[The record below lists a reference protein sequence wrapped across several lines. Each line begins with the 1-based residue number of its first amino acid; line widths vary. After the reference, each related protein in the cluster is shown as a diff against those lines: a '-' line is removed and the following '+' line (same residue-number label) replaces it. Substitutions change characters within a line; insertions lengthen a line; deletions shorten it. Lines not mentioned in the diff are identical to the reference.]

1 VFNKKQKKMPLND
14 GAIFGLCNPLLDVSA
29 HVDKDFLA
37 KYKLE
42 ANSAILGDD
51 DFHRKIYD
59 EIDKKPDVEYIPG
72 GSAQNALRTASWILK
87 HPNVA
92 TFMGC
97 VGNDKYA
104 DIMKEKAKEVGLNT
118 VYQVTEKAPTG
129 TCAVLIT
136 GKERSLVAHLS
147 AANLFTVEH
156 LDSKETWSYIEKAKV
171 LYISGFF
178 FTVSLETITRIAKYC
193 NENGK
198 TLCIN
203 LSAPFLSQFF
213 KDRLLQTLPF
223 VDILFGNDD
232 EAKAFAKHALD
243 LDTTDMKEIA
253 KAIQK
258 YQKNNDK
265 KRTVII
271 TQGADPVLYTTD
283 GETVKEMAVPKI
295 QAEKIVD
302 TNGAG
307 DAFVGGFL
315 SQFAKGESL
324 EKCIDCGI
332 WAGGVIIQ
340 RSGCTFPEKM
350 EYI

>member
-1 VFNKKQKKMPLND
+1 M
-14 GAIFGLCNPLLDVSA
+14 IFGLCNPLLDVSA
-29 HVDKDFLA
+29 HVDNEFLA

-59 EIDKKPDVEYIPG
+59 EIDKTADVEYIPG
-72 GSAQNALRTASWILK
+72 GSAQNALRTAAWILN

-97 VGNDKYA
+97 VGKDKYA

-118 VYQVTEKAPTG
+118 VYQITEKAPTG

-136 GKERSLVAHLS
+136 GKQRSLVAHLS
-147 AANLFTVEH
+147 AANLFSVEH
-156 LDSKETWSYIEKAKV
+156 LDNKNHWELVEKAKV
-171 LYISGFF
+171 HYISGFF
-178 FTVSLETITRIAKYC
+178 FTVSLETIMRVATYC
-193 NENGK
+193 NENDK

-203 LSAPFLSQFF
+203 LSAPFLSQFY
-213 KDRLLQTLPF
+213 KDRLLQALPF
-223 VDILFGNDD
+223 VDVVFGNDD
-232 EAKAFAKHALD
+232 EARAFAKYALN
-243 LDTTDMKEIA
+243 LETTDIHEIA

-258 YQKNNDK
+258 SPKNTNK

-271 TQGADPVLYTTD
+271 TQGSCPVLLTTD
-283 GETVKEMAVPKI
+283 GETIKEFTVPKI
-295 QAEKIVD
+295 PSDQIVD

-315 SQFAKGESL
+315 AQYVKGESL
-324 EKCIDCGI
+324 EKCIHCGI
-332 WAGGVIIQ
+332 WVSGLIIQ
-340 RSGCTFPEKM
+340 RSGCTFPENM
-350 EYI
+350 EYA

>member
-1 VFNKKQKKMPLND
+1 MSLND
-14 GAIFGLCNPLLDVSA
+14 GMIFGLCNPLLDVSA
-29 HVDKDFLA
+29 HVDKEFLA
-37 KYKLE
+37 NYKLE

-59 EIDKKPDVEYIPG
+59 EIDQKPDTEFIPG
-72 GSAQNALRTASWILK
+72 GSAQNALRTASWILQ

-97 VGNDKYA
+97 VGKDKYA

-129 TCAVLIT
+129 TCAVLVT

-156 LDSKETWSYIEKAKV
+156 LDKKENWSFVEKAKV
-171 LYISGFF
+171 HYISGFF
-178 FTVSLETITRIAKYC
+178 FTVSMDTIMRVSNYC
-193 NENGK
+193 NENDK

-203 LSAPFLSQFF
+203 LSAPFLSQFY
-213 KDRLLQTLPF
+213 KDRLLQALPF
-223 VDILFGNDD
+223 VDIVFGNED
-232 EAKAFAKHALD
+232 EAKAFAKYALN
-243 LDTTDMKEIA
+243 LETTDVSEIA

-258 YQKNNDK
+258 YEKKGSK

-271 TQGADPVLYTTD
+271 TQGCDPVLYTTD
-283 GETVKEMAVPKI
+283 GETVKEIAIPKI
-295 QAEKIVD
+295 ASEKIVD

-315 SQFAKGESL
+315 AQFIKGESL
-324 EKCIDCGI
+324 EKSIECGI
-332 WAGGVIIQ
+332 WVSGLIIQ

-350 EYI
+350 EYV

>member
-1 VFNKKQKKMPLND
+1 L
-14 GAIFGLCNPLLDVSA
+14 GEGLIFGLCNPLLDVSA
-29 HVDKDFLA
+29 HVDKEFLT

-59 EIDKKPDVEYIPG
+59 EVEEKGNVEFIPG

-97 VGNDKYA
+97 VGKDKYA
-104 DIMKEKAKEVGLNT
+104 DIMREKAKEVGLNAL
-118 VYQVTEKAPTG
+118 YQVTEKAPTG

-147 AANLFTVEH
+147 AANLFTVDH
-156 LDSKETWSYIEKAKV
+156 LDHPENRAFVEKAQV
-171 LYISGFF
+171 HYASGFF
-178 FTVSLETITRIAKYC
+178 FTVSLDTILRVAKYA
-193 NENGK
+193 NDHGK
-198 TLCIN
+198 TFAIN
-203 LSAPFLSQFF
+203 LSAPFLSQFY
-213 KDRLLQTLPF
+213 KDRLLQALPY
-223 VDILFGNDD
+223 VDIVFGNDD
-232 EAKAFAKHALD
+232 EARAFAKHALN
-243 LDTTDMKEIA
+243 LETTEVPEIM

-258 YQKNNDK
+258 YQKNSSR

-271 TQGADPVLYTTD
+271 TQGGDPVLYTTD
-283 GETVKEMAVPKI
+283 GETVNQIAIPKLPV
-295 QAEKIVD
+295 EKIID

-315 SQFAKGESL
+315 SQYVKGETL

-332 WAGGVIIQ
+332 WVSALVIQ

-350 EYI
+350 EYA

>member
-1 VFNKKQKKMPLND
+1 MTLSD
-14 GAIFGLCNPLLDVSA
+14 GMIFGLCNPLLDVSA
-29 HVDKDFLA
+29 HVDKEFLQ

-59 EIDKKPDVEYIPG
+59 EIDKKPDVEFIPG
-72 GSAQNALRTASWILK
+72 GSAQNALRTAAWLLNQ
-87 HPNVA
+87 PNVA

-97 VGNDKYA
+97 VGTDKYA
-104 DIMKEKAKEVGLNT
+104 NIMKEKATEVGLNT
-118 VYQVTEKAPTG
+118 IYQVTDKAPTG

-156 LDSKETWSYIEKAKV
+156 LDNEDHWSYVEKAKIH
-171 LYISGFF
+171 YISGFF
-178 FTVSLETITRIAKYC
+178 FTVSLETIMRVAKYC
-193 NENGK
+193 NENDK
-198 TLCIN
+198 VLAIN

-213 KDRLLQTLPF
+213 KDRLLQALPF
-223 VDILFGNDD
+223 VDIVFGNED
-232 EAKAFAKHALD
+232 EAKAFAKHALN
-243 LDTTDMKEIA
+243 LDTTDVKEIV
-253 KAIQK
+253 KHIQK
-258 YQKNNDK
+258 FPKNNDK

-271 TQGADPVLYTTD
+271 TQGSDPVLYSTD
-283 GETVKEMAVPKI
+283 GETVKEIAVPKLP
-295 QAEKIVD
+295 QEKIVD

-315 SQFAKGESL
+315 SQFVKGESL

-332 WAGGVIIQ
+332 WVSGLIIQ

-350 EYI
+350 EYK

>member
-1 VFNKKQKKMPLND
+1 VNEGL
-14 GAIFGLCNPLLDVSA
+14 IFGLCNPLLDVSA
-29 HVDKDFLA
+29 HVDNEFLE

-59 EIDKKPDVEYIPG
+59 EVDKKPDVEYIPG
-72 GSAQNALRTASWILK
+72 GSAQNALRTASWILNR
-87 HPNVA
+87 PNVA

-97 VGNDKYA
+97 VGKDKYA
-104 DIMKEKAKEVGLNT
+104 DIMKEKANEVGLKT
-118 VYQVTEKAPTG
+118 VYQLTEKAPTG

-156 LDSKETWSYIEKAKV
+156 LDNKENWSYVEKAKIH
-171 LYISGFF
+171 YISGYF
-178 FTVSLETITRIAKYC
+178 FTVSLETIIRVSKYC
-193 NENGK
+193 NDNGK
-198 TLCIN
+198 TLAIN

-213 KDRLLQTLPF
+213 KDRLLEALPY
-223 VDILFGNDD
+223 VDIVFGNDD
-232 EAKAFAKHALD
+232 EAKAFAKHALN
-243 LDTTDMKEIA
+243 LETTDVKEIA

-258 YQKNNDK
+258 YKKNTDK

-271 TQGADPVLYTTD
+271 TQGGEPVIYTTD
-283 GETVKEMAVPKI
+283 GETVKEMAVPNI
-295 QAEKIVD
+295 PSEKIID

-315 SQFAKGESL
+315 SQFVKDESL

-332 WAGGVIIQ
+332 WASGVIIQ

-350 EYI
+350 EYA

>member
-1 VFNKKQKKMPLND
+1 MTLSD
-14 GAIFGLCNPLLDVSA
+14 GMIFGLCNPLLDVSA
-29 HVDKDFLA
+29 HVDKDFLE

-72 GSAQNALRTASWILK
+72 GSAQNALRTAAWLLNK
-87 HPNVA
+87 PNVA

-104 DIMKEKAKEVGLNT
+104 NIMKEKATEVGLNT
-118 VYQVTEKAPTG
+118 VYQVTDKAPTG
-129 TCAVLIT
+129 TCAVLVT

-156 LDSKETWSYIEKAKV
+156 LDKKENWSFVEKAKV
-171 LYISGFF
+171 HYISGYF
-178 FTVSLETITRIAKYC
+178 FTVSLETIMRVAKHC
-193 NENGK
+193 NENAK
-198 TLCIN
+198 VLAIN
-203 LSAPFLSQFF
+203 LSAPFISQFY
-213 KDRLLQTLPF
+213 KDRLLVALPY
-223 VDILFGNDD
+223 VDIVFGNED
-232 EAKAFAKHALD
+232 EARAFAKHALNS
-243 LDTTDMKEIA
+243 DTTDIKEIV

-258 YQKNNDK
+258 LPKINDK
-265 KRTVII
+265 KRTIII
-271 TQGADPVLYTTD
+271 TQGADPVISSTD
-283 GETVKEMAVPKI
+283 GENIMEIAITKI
-295 QAEKIVD
+295 PSEKIVD

-315 SQFAKGESL
+315 SQFIKGESL

-332 WAGGVIIQ
+332 WVSGIIIR

-350 EYI
+350 EYA